1 MRVAV
6 RIALLAAAP
15 MAGAAGD
22 APVESDY
29 LIRDFRFASGE
40 VLPELRMH
48 YVTLGEPVRDATGAI
63 GNAVLVLHGTAGSS
77 GNFLGSRWM
86 DELFGRGQ
94 PLDASRY
101 YIILPDNLGHGK
113 SSKPSD
119 GLRTRFPRYGYE
131 DMVRAQQRLV
141 TERLG
146 VERLRLLIGTSMG
159 GMHAWLWAQ
168 RWPERMQAV
177 MPMVCLPAR
186 IGGRNRMVRRL
197 IIDAIRN
204 DAGWNGGD
212 YVSQPRALAT
222 VLQMGLI
229 NASGAR
235 ELYAAAP
242 TADAADRMLDGYVAQ
257 RLARVDAN
265 DVLYAWEASADYDPG
280 PGLERISAPVLAVN
294 FADDEV
300 NPPELGV
307 LEREIRRVPRGRHV
321 LIPAG
326 DATRGHRSYYE
337 VGLWKEHLV
346 KFLQDTE

>member
-1 MRVAV
+1 
-6 RIALLAAAP
+6 
-15 MAGAAGD
+15 
-22 APVESDY
+22 
-29 LIRDFRFASGE
+29 
-40 VLPELRMH
+40 MH

-63 GNAVLVLHGTAGSS
+63 RNAVLVLHGTAGSS

-94 PLDASRY
+94 PLDAARY

-119 GLRTRFPRYGYE
+119 GLRSRFPRYGYE

-141 TERLG
+141 TEG
-146 VERLRLLIGTSMG
+146 FGIERLRLLIGTSMG

-168 RWPERMQAV
+168 RWPERMQGV
-177 MPMVCLPAR
+177 MPMVCLPAQ

-204 DAGWNGGD
+204 DPDWNDGD
-212 YVSQPRALAT
+212 YASQPRALAT

-235 ELYAAAP
+235 ELYSAAP

-265 DVLYAWEASADYDPG
+265 DLLYAWEASADYDPG
-280 PGLERISAPVLAVN
+280 PGLGRISAPVLAVN

-307 LEREIRRVPRGRHV
+307 LEREIHRVPRGRHV

-326 DATRGHRSYYE
+326 EATRGHRSYYE